1 MTTLLPIWPAPPTGA
16 GLTALKTA
24 KQQIPDAPLVTP
36 VRSVPGSPG
45 RVLAIGTPPPF
56 LCDYA
61 LVETSTSPGLQKA
74 LEWTLGLRE
83 DERGMTVLKKLQQI
97 FGAET
102 REIFDDNQTS

>member
-1 MTTLLPIWPAPPTGA
+1 MKLLPLWPSVPTGGA
-16 GLTALKTA
+16 LAALKQA
-24 KQQIPDAPLVTP
+24 KQQIPDAPLIQP
-36 VRSVPGSPG
+36 VRAVPGSPG

-74 LEWTLGLRE
+74 LEWTLELCE

-102 REIFDDNQTS
+102 REITDEDVLS